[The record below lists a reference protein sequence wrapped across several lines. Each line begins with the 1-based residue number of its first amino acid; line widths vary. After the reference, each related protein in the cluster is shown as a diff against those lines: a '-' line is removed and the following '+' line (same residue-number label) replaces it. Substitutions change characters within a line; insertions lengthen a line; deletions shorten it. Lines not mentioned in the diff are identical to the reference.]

1 MEELRHFL
9 GVQNITTLRKVS
21 ICFAIAGILLLAG
34 NYVANWMGVPGRID
48 RTLIIF
54 PLLVTAVV
62 LKYIDAWR
70 TKKSKSI

>member
-1 MEELRHFL
+1 VEELRLFL
-9 GVQNITTLRKVS
+9 GVQTITTLRKVS
-21 ICFAIAGILLLAG
+21 IGFAIAGILLLAG
-34 NYVANWMGVPGRID
+34 NYVANWMGVAGKID

-70 TKKSKSI
+70 TKK